1 MQCLAPMIG
10 KNLQQD
16 TTIIITQ
23 QMIADNK
30 YNIRQSKPRKDNY
43 LKAQNNGFH
52 IGNNITE
59 QILCMY
65 LQKTTPSNGNGIKT
79 KANKNFDN
87 SGFWILKRSDHVR

>member
-1 MQCLAPMIG
+1 MQCLAPMLG

-16 TTIIITQ
+16 TTNIITQ

-52 IGNNITE
+52 MGNKIKY
-59 QILCMY
+59 QILCRF
-65 LQKTTPSNGNGIKT
+65 LQKTTPNND
-79 KANKNFDN
+79 NK
-87 SGFWILKRSDHVR
+87 SE